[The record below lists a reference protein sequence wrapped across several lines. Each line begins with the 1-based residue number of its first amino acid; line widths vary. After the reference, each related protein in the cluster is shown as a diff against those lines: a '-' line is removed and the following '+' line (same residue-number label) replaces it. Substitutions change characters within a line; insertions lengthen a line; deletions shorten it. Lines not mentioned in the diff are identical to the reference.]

1 MKAVYLKQPGNVRIK
16 EIEQRP
22 LKDGEALLR
31 IHSTGICGSDIG
43 AYRGVNNLVSYP
55 RILGHELAGEI
66 LSIPRDN
73 PKGLKAGEKVIVDPY
88 IYCGSCYPCSLGRT
102 NCCTNLKTLG
112 VHIDGGMSETFAHP
126 ANMLVKVPADMA
138 WDIVPLAEPLC
149 ISLHGLHRLG
159 LKPKEFIAIS
169 GAGPIGILAAL
180 AAIHY
185 GAVPILIDPL
195 ETRLEFAR
203 TMGIKNTVNPSAA
216 NLPEYIRE
224 ITFGRMAECVME
236 ASGANSAIRSVL
248 DIVSHAGRIVLTGWP
263 HTETSIPTDVITKK
277 EIDLRGA
284 RTSVGNFEEAVEL
297 IHSGKVNVSPLLTQ
311 VIPIEEAPAVI
322 RDIDK
327 NPGNY
332 MKVTVSF

>member
-1 MKAVYLKQPGNVRIK
+1 MKAVYLRQPGDVQIK

-66 LSIPRDN
+66 LSIPGDN

-126 ANMLVKVPADMA
+126 ANMLVRVPADMA

-159 LKPKEFIAIS
+159 LKSSEFIAIS

-203 TMGIKNTVNPSAA
+203 TMGIKNTVNPSVM
-216 NLPEYIRE
+216 NLTEHIRE
-224 ITFGRMAECVME
+224 ITNGRMAECVME

-263 HTETSIPTDVITKK
+263 HKETSIPTDVITKK
-277 EIDLRGA
+277 EVDLRGA

-297 IHSGKVNVSPLLTQ
+297 IHSGKVDVSPLLTK
-311 VIPIEEAPAVI
+311 VVPVDEAPAVI